1 MQGIGPDIQP
11 GAKNKNPGTLSSPGF
26 SFEDGVAVTYFR
38 MRKLH
43 TIIGANP
50 FHGPVRDGKAWV
62 QAAMAA
68 RLTLGSPLERDVPPS
83 ARAAIRIE
91 VKPGVRLRQARHK
104 PFAVLT
110 VIGSSRTGN

>member
-1 MQGIGPDIQP
+1 MCSGNCAHGVARFATPLLDSRKEKARP
-11 GAKNKNPGTLSSPGF
+11 PRGDRALA
-26 SFEDGVAVTYFR
+26 DGLAVTYFR
-38 MRKLH
+38 MRMH

-83 ARAAIRIE
+83 ARAAIRM
-91 VKPGVRLRQARHK
+91 K
-104 PFAVLT
+104 
-110 VIGSSRTGN
+110 